1 MVDRNSHARK
11 PKPRPN
17 YFSLPNEIFRDGLT
31 PYEFVVY
38 AFLISARDPR
48 KDLSYWSVKN
58 IAKNCGMCK
67 NTCRKVLH
75 SLESKGYVDI
85 SSRYLDHVQQTNIYT
100 VTRDYFEKNKK

>member
-1 MVDRNSHARK
+1 MNRNSNAQS

-17 YFSLPNEIFRDGLT
+17 YFYLPNEIFREGLT

-48 KDLSYWSVKN
+48 KDLSYWSIKN
-58 IAKNCGMCK
+58 IAENCGMCK

-85 SSRYLDHVQQTNIYT
+85 SSRYLDHVQQTNLYT
-100 VTRDYFEKNKK
+100 VMRERFEKNK